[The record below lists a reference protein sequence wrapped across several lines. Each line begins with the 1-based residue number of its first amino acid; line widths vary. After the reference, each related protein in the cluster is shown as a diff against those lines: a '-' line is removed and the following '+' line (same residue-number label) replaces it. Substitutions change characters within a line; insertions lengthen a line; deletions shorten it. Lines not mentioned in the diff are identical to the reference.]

1 MHEMLSSNGELSSE
15 SWQSWKRKNRKR
27 CLHTFFQSFK
37 KREKGGRGCDPV
49 CRVGG
54 SGANRDCDKQG
65 FFSFFLSQDF
75 EIVTTKGSNIPRLCR
90 VGECEECEKEKKC
103 ECECENCKEVRI
115 GNVTHCSFVFLHIC
129 TFLYFL
135 YTDIFAYFHSCTAY
149 ISQAPQP
156 TCFWKWKF
164 QVRRGPCLNLPR
176 LTQHCSCTSILFFI
190 SFTFCGRWTWFIFDE
205 EPSVKLNL
213 KSLEDA

>member
-1 MHEMLSSNGELSSE
+1 MEELRIITE
-15 SWQSWKRKNRKR
+15 ERNARNAELQRRIELRKLAK
-27 CLHTFFQSFK
+27 LKKKKQEEVASHFFSVFQ
-37 KREKGGRGCDPV
+37 KREKGGRGCDTV

-54 SGANRDCDKQG
+54 SGANRDCDEQG

-129 TFLYFL
+129 TFLYFCIL
-135 YTDIFAYFHSCTAY
+135 TYLHIFIVAQRTYAS
-149 ISQAPQP
+149 
-156 TCFWKWKF
+156 
-164 QVRRGPCLNLPR
+164 
-176 LTQHCSCTSILFFI
+176 SILKA
-190 SFTFCGRWTWFIFDE
+190 GVE
-205 EPSVKLNL
+205 M
-213 KSLEDA
+213 